1 MIVKAAHRRP
11 EGPFWRLKSDFY
23 RLIHAPIFRRL
34 RRHPLPGEGGFCSS
48 LCTTC
53 DTEVNPVTLAS
64 YSSPRSSDTFP
75 SEPGP
80 LRGPSVISSGVEK
93 SPRTMVSVV
102 SGKYVSRRN
111 VSLKSDRLTASAI
124 SPFGTSY
131 HLPLRK
137 RWDNK
142 TPCHFERSRE
152 ISPHYG
158 LCRKWEIRFPS
169 QCQSEV

>member
-1 MIVKAAHRRP
+1 MNCPTDAKGAVVWFYQKRRPYMIVKAAHRRP

-80 LRGPSVISSGVEK
+80 LRGPSVISSAVEK

-111 VSLKSDRLTASAI
+111 VSLT
-124 SPFGTSY
+124 
-131 HLPLRK
+131 
-137 RWDNK
+137 
-142 TPCHFERSRE
+142 
-152 ISPHYG
+152 
-158 LCRKWEIRFPS
+158 
-169 QCQSEV
+169 SEV